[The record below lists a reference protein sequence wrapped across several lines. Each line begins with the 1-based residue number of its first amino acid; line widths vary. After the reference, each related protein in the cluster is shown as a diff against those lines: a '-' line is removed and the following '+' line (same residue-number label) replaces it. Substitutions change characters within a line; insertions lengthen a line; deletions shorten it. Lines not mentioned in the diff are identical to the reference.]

1 MILSVGN
8 FTEDKAQAQHHLWS
22 CGSQWG
28 APSCKWRW
36 QTTSALRGDG
46 TRREGVRGHKMKR
59 QHLCS
64 HLTGWKKE
72 RETRVAGCLREGGS
86 STWGQNGRH
95 KPPSS
100 SSQKQGD
107 TGATVPIEG
116 FVSQA
121 LSCFSSANH
130 GYNEG
135 GMLPSPC
142 AKAVNTGPIR
152 PWMAESAFPWKSSQ
166 WPASP
171 GSSPCEVA
179 DSYNFNKWNRGRK
192 RERAQGR
199 SNGESSLTCCW
210 GDSASDSASSYK
222 MHQFLCCE
230 LTINDLIVADST

>member
-142 AKAVNTGPIR
+142 AKGCQYWTYQTLNGRISLPMKIKSMTC
-152 PWMAESAFPWKSSQ
+152 FPWL
-166 WPASP
+166 
-171 GSSPCEVA
+171 
-179 DSYNFNKWNRGRK
+179 F
-192 RERAQGR
+192 
-199 SNGESSLTCCW
+199 SLW
-210 GDSASDSASSYK
+210 SGW
-222 MHQFLCCE
+222 QL
-230 LTINDLIVADST
+230 